1 MNNGFYSFPSPK
13 SDSTIVDIKE
23 FDSSGTYVIP
33 DGARRLWITLWGA
46 GSGGGGGARQGTGV
60 AAYGGGGGGGGMV
73 NMAYYFVESLGLA
86 GESYAAGSPT
96 VRGGSR
102 GKTLTVVIGAGGSGG
117 NGGASDTS
125 SGSDGGR
132 GGDSWVSV
140 TGFTFSANGMI
151 SAYGGANYT
160 NPFGRGGSTTSGSGG
175 TPASA
180 SNGALINGVPSAQT
194 LTTYSWNGTNSAI
207 TTLTA
212 QTVYS
217 IGNNGGTAGGGIS
230 TGNAGQAGGN
240 IAYGTAQTIT
250 VVSNPLLSTAG
261 AAIIK
266 TGGAANSA
274 APPFNPI
281 GIHAAYS
288 NGFGGVGGG
297 AGTSTSGA
305 NGENGWRG
313 GGGGG
318 GGASRNGQT
327 AGNGGSGGNGYCLI
341 VALR

>member
-1 MNNGFYSFPSPK
+1 MNAGFYGFPNPK
-13 SDSTIVDIKE
+13 SGSTIVDIKE

-46 GSGGGGGARQGTGV
+46 GSGGGGGARQASGTN
-60 AAYGGGGGGGGMV
+60 AYGGGGGGGGMV
-73 NMAYYFVESLGLA
+73 NMAYYFVESIGLA
-86 GESYAAGSPT
+86 GESYAAGSP
-96 VRGGSR
+96 VDRPGSR

-117 NGGASDTS
+117 NGGSTDTS
-125 SGSDGGR
+125 NGSDGGR

-140 TGFTFSANGMI
+140 TGMQFSANGMI
-151 SAYGGANYT
+151 SAYGGANYGT
-160 NPFGRGGSTTSGSGG
+160 PMGRGGTTTSGLGG
-175 TPASA
+175 TPASV

-194 LTTYSWNGTNSAI
+194 ATTYSWNGTNSQVASSATAI
-207 TTLTA
+207 T
-212 QTVYS
+212 VYG

-230 TGNAGQAGGN
+230 TGNTAYDGGS
-240 IAYGTAQTIT
+240 IAYGTVQTIT
-250 VVSNPLLSTAG
+250 VVSNPLLSTAVN
-261 AAIIK
+261 IK
-266 TGGAANSA
+266 NGGAANSA

-281 GIHAAYS
+281 GVHAAYS

-305 NGENGWRG
+305 NGEDGWRG

-318 GGASRNGQT
+318 GGASRNGFT
-327 AGNGGSGGNGYCLI
+327 AGNGGRGGNGYCLI